1 MRKQTKTKNKINKNA
16 TNQYQPQ
23 KPNKQAHACIHTYN
37 ACMHACIHW
46 YTSCKHTDIHRV
58 HTAHA
63 CMHTYIHHKH
73 ACIHPPHAHTACM
86 HTPHTCIHRMHAYT
100 ACMDTPHACIHRMHA
115 LIGCAYF
122 EEVFALGFGYLSSV
136 FVCQRNSFFIKSPIA
151 VCMQLAK
158 EVFRGYCCFFSSAC
172 IKLCLC
178 IILMQA
184 NKQTNKQTNA
194 CTHANAMYTT
204 VFI

>member
-1 MRKQTKTKNKINKNA
+1 M
-16 TNQYQPQ
+16 
-23 KPNKQAHACIHTYN
+23 HTY
-37 ACMHACIHW
+37 
-46 YTSCKHTDIHRV
+46 IHRV
-58 HTAHA
+58 HTPHAYTACMHAYKYASHA

-73 ACIHPPHAHTACM
+73 ACIHR
-86 HTPHTCIHRMHAYT
+86 IHAYT
-100 ACMDTPHACIHRMHA
+100 VCMDTPHACIHRMHA
-115 LIGCAYF
+115 HTACMHTPHACIHRMHACMHALIGCVYF

-158 EVFRGYCCFFSSAC
+158 EVSRGYCCFFSSAC